1 MESHARKTN
10 GKTVVRAMNKLAQL
24 HHDTRGVIW
33 AWIHVILGFFVI
45 ILGYSFGVPLNYILA
60 NKLIELGAPAAMI
73 FFCEKLLVWTFVGMG
88 LLLIIYGFMYGYK
101 KTTDTGYI
109 EYDPFQ

>member
-1 MESHARKTN
+1 MAR
-10 GKTVVRAMNKLAQL
+10 GILDVNKLAQF

-33 AWIHVILGFFVI
+33 AWIDVILGFFCL
-45 ILGYSFGVPLNYILA
+45 ILAYSFGVPMNYILA
-60 NKLIELGAPAAMI
+60 STLVEHGAPAAQV
-73 FFCEKLLVWTFVGMG
+73 FFLEKLLVWTFVGMG